1 MKYSINVSQYTQ
13 KLHTLA
19 YLGKKIYKSNKIKQ
33 KNLQSSLKQNV

>member
-19 YLGKKIYKSNKIKQ
+19 YLGGKKYINLRKL
-33 KNLQSSLKQNV
+33 NLQAA